1 MVNQENNTLLLVT
14 GSRFTQSSLAKQLK
28 EFIPEE
34 VTIIPYL
41 TDEENTPLEG
51 RHFTVFS
58 SHEVYQEFLEQ
69 GQESHMDRF
78 LVGTRTIISANI
90 GKILSLPRDQAV
102 LLAADSKI
110 SALDSV
116 KLLQDMGF
124 DFLKLIPYY
133 PGSPIPDTKIKIAIT
148 PGDHDQIPYGIESVY
163 NIGTRHFDLATMVK
177 ILAHYGILE
186 EKVHACEAKFTRTL
200 FDFAAQISNVADE
213 TSKVLKTVRKELAGS
228 GYFAKYHF
236 DDIIGQSEALLHT
249 KSIAQKI
256 AKTNLTMLIE
266 GEDGT
271 GKELFASA
279 IHNASDRCSQPFV
292 AINCS
297 ALPDQLIESELF
309 GYEEGAFTGARKG
322 GKIGLFQQ
330 ASGGTIF
337 LDEIGDISLKMQAKL
352 LRVLEQ
358 REIMKVG
365 GDRIIPIDVRI
376 IAATNKNLVQMIE
389 EKTFRKDLYYR
400 LREGFIY
407 VPPLC
412 ERKQDIPLL
421 IENWEKKRFHS
432 SKAIAPEVI
441 DKLLDHHW
449 PGNARELL
457 NVMKYAFAVCEGDTI
472 TLDDLPFVPQE
483 TTQAKP
489 ASPAAEKNFD
499 EPSKLILAAVHD
511 LNLQNEIAGRARIGA
526 YLAAKGITLSE
537 YKIRKIIAD
546 LTEKKLL
553 LTTDG
558 KYGLI
563 VSEAGLA
570 ALQSPKS

>member
-1 MVNQENNTLLLVT
+1 MVKQENLALLLVT
-14 GSRFTQSSLAKQLK
+14 GSRFTQESLAKQLK

-34 VTIIPYL
+34 VNIVPYL
-41 TDEENTPLEG
+41 TDEDNQPLEG
-51 RHFTVFS
+51 RYFAVFS
-58 SHEVYQEFLEQ
+58 SDEVYQEFLEQ
-69 GQESHMDRF
+69 GHEGHIDRF
-78 LVGTRTIISANI
+78 IIGTRTIVSANI
-90 GKILSLPRDQAV
+90 GKILSLPRDQV
-102 LLAADSKI
+102 FLLATDSKI
-110 SALDSV
+110 SALECV
-116 KLLQDMGF
+116 RLLQDMGF

-148 PGDHDQIPYGIESVY
+148 PGDHNQIPQGIESVY
-163 NIGTRHFDLATMVK
+163 NIGTRLFDLATMVR
-177 ILAHYGILE
+177 ILAHYGLLE
-186 EKVHACEAKFTRTL
+186 EKVYACEKKYSQEL
-200 FDFAAQISNVADE
+200 FRFAAQISNVADE
-213 TSKVLKTVRKELAGS
+213 TSKVMKTVRKELAGS

-236 DDIIGQSEALLHT
+236 DDIIGQSDELVHT
-249 KSIAQKI
+249 KYIAEKI
-256 AKTNLTMLIE
+256 ARTNLTMLIE

-279 IHNASDRCSQPFV
+279 IHNASDRCREPFV

-309 GYEEGAFTGARKG
+309 GYEDGAFTGARKG

-376 IAATNKNLVQMIE
+376 IAATNKNLQQMID

-407 VPPLC
+407 IPPLC

-421 IENWEKKRFHS
+421 IASWEKKRFHS
-432 SKAIAPEVI
+432 LKPISPQVI
-441 DKLLDHHW
+441 DALMAHHW

-457 NVMKYAFAVCEGDTI
+457 NVMKYAFAVCDGDEI
-472 TLDDLPFVPQE
+472 TMDDLPFAQHRPV
-483 TTQAKP
+483 
-489 ASPAAEKNFD
+489 
-499 EPSKLILAAVHD
+499 PSKAEVPLVTLNSETSILILRAVSA
-511 LNLQNEIAGRARIGA
+511 LNLRNEIAGRNRICEW
-526 YLAAKGITLSE
+526 LLEKGIHVSE
-537 YKIRKIIAD
+537 YKIRKGIAD
-546 LTEKKLL
+546 LTKEGLLKK
-553 LTTDG
+553 DKG
-558 KYGLI
+558 KYGLTI
-563 VSEAGLA
+563 SEEGLS
-570 ALQSPKS
+570 LLESSKS